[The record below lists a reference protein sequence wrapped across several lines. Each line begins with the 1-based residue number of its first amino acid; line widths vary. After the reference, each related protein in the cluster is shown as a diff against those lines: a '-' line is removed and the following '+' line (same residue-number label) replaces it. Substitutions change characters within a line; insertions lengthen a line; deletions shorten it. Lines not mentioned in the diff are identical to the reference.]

1 MKKKNETEDER
12 KEGKKGRK
20 RIENGLSR
28 IDKNGK
34 IRTTE
39 AWGREE
45 GKKKME
51 SPPRRRASPR
61 LYVISAGVIQ
71 FAPHL

>member
-1 MKKKNETEDER
+1 MKGKR
-12 KEGKKGRK
+12 KPNMEGRGGKRK
-20 RIENGLSR
+20 RIGNAVGGAEEGTGGERRNGE
-28 IDKNGK
+28 G
-34 IRTTE
+34 
-39 AWGREE
+39 G